1 MARLKYLFLMVSL
14 TLSVTASAAWKVV
27 VDPWTTAQVAA
38 NAASQ
43 QLIEDKHNERLDSID
58 SKQQKIMK
66 YTAVMQQ
73 VKELYRMSMQNI
85 SGFGEETK
93 YYGEICQ
100 TTWEIMEAV
109 PVVLDYIGHS
119 PVKNYVLCVSE
130 IAGVVTETESL
141 VADFVDIV
149 NNGKIRNPL
158 KKGKTLTECP
168 KCGNKLETIDT
179 GNADRPHVY
188 VCRKCGFNT
197 DNNVV
202 ADENAGDGYNLLN
215 RYERLT
221 VANRIYAR
229 LLTIKYKMDY
239 MALMCQYCSGI
250 GDVLMAVDVE
260 SWAVWFT
267 GKAIVDRLIND
278 WNSLGV

>member
-109 PVVLDYIGHS
+109 PAVLVNSHGPFIWGKDAAEAAHNAVVL
-119 PVKNYVLCVSE
+119 E
-130 IAGVVTETESL
+130 E
-141 VADFVDIV
+141 VAF
-149 NNGKIRNPL
+149 
-158 KKGKTLTECP
+158 
-168 KCGNKLETIDT
+168 
-179 GNADRPHVY
+179 
-188 VCRKCGFNT
+188 
-197 DNNVV
+197 
-202 ADENAGDGYNLLN
+202 
-215 RYERLT
+215 
-221 VANRIYAR
+221 
-229 LLTIKYKMDY
+229 
-239 MALMCQYCSGI
+239 MALHARMLNPELGTMQSELLDKHY
-250 GDVLMAVDVE
+250 LRKH
-260 SWAVWFT
+260 
-267 GKAIVDRLIND
+267 GKNAYYGQN
-278 WNSLGV
+278 